1 MQLRLSSIIRNLFF
15 TLFLSIFLIS
25 CGGGTKKEQEKQLE
39 SVTINA
45 FVTIP
50 PQAYFV
56 ERIGGSLVQVELL
69 VKPGQAP
76 ETYQPLPEQVVKL
89 NDAVVYF
96 SIGIPVEEMFLTDMA
111 STLSKLKIVDTREGV
126 TLIPGEGARERGS
139 EGARER
145 GSDGLLSAHPSG
157 GMDPHIWLDPR
168 RVIIQA
174 ENMCRALKTIN
185 PAHKEEFEKNLG
197 RFVSDLK
204 ALDLEIETMLMPLR
218 GSEFFVSHPFLGYFA
233 DRYGL
238 KQVAIETGGKEPGA
252 QEMTRIVAK
261 ARISGAN
268 IIFTQ
273 PQFSST
279 AAQAIA
285 AEIGGTTVPID
296 PLSRD
301 YLNNMREIAVQ
312 LTTGLVNT
320 PVTGI
325 VHHGG

>member
-1 MQLRLSSIIRNLFF
+1 MQLRLSSIIRYLFF
-15 TLFLSIFLIS
+15 TMFLSIFLIS

-39 SVTINA
+39 SVTLNA

-56 ERIGGSLVQVELL
+56 ERIGGSRVQVELL
-69 VKPGQAP
+69 VGPGQAP
-76 ETYQPLPEQVVKL
+76 ETYQPLPEQVAKL

-126 TLIPGEGARERGS
+126 ELIPIENIEPGS
-139 EGARER
+139 P
-145 GSDGLLSAHPSG
+145 LTQPSG
-157 GMDPHIWLDPR
+157 GMDPHIWLDPK
-168 RVIIQA
+168 RVITQA
-174 ENMCRALKTIN
+174 ENICRALKTID
-185 PAHKEEFEKNLG
+185 PAHKEEFEKNHG
-197 RFVSDLK
+197 RFVSDLN
-204 ALDLEIETMLMPLR
+204 ALDLEIESLLMPMKD
-218 GSEFFVSHPFLGYFA
+218 SEFFVSHPVLGYFA

-252 QEMTRIVAK
+252 QEMTRIVEK

-285 AEIGGTTVPID
+285 AEIGGTTMPID

-301 YLNNMREIAVQ
+301 YLNNMREIAIQ

-320 PVTGI
+320 PITGI
-325 VHHGG
+325 VL